1 MSDSFIIFVIKK
13 KGRNLSVETT
23 FLPEGLLLTTAIN
36 REYTSSLEGLERA
49 MANGRILEGVVKLC
63 DKDFNLH
70 VDFPNLPDVKGI
82 MAREDVVMT
91 QNGEHVKDIAILTRV
106 GKAICFKVMGIE
118 ARRNVT
124 VVHLSRRAAQLECFM
139 KYLSG
144 LVPGDVIRARITHL
158 ESFGAFV
165 DIGCGLP
172 SLLSVDSISVSRIS
186 HPKDRLWCGELVW
199 VVVKTVD
206 RTNGR
211 IFVSMKELLGT
222 WEENADEFEPGQ
234 TVTGVIRSIEDYGV
248 FIELAPNLAGLAE
261 IREEERQELEEM
273 IGKCTAVFIKSIIPE
288 RMKIKLVM
296 IDGYRC
302 ENAPVT
308 NLKYYIRGD
317 RTEHISVWTYSPS
330 VAKRKIETVFDA

>member
-1 MSDSFIIFVIKK
+1 MSDLFMIFVIKK

-23 FLPEGLLLTTAIN
+23 FLPEGLLLTTASN

-49 MANGRILEGVVKLC
+49 MASGRILEGVVKLC

-70 VDFPNLPDVKGI
+70 IDFPSLPEVKGI
-82 MAREDVVMT
+82 IPREEAAMT
-91 QNGEHVKDIAILTRV
+91 QNGERVKDIAILTRV

-118 ARRNVT
+118 IKRNVT
-124 VVHLSRRAAQLECFM
+124 VVYLSRRAAQLECFM

-144 LVPGDVIRARITHL
+144 LIPGDVIRARITHL

-199 VVVKTVD
+199 VVVKAVD
-206 RTNGR
+206 RDNGR

-261 IREEERQELEEM
+261 IRENDKDTQLARVGQY
-273 IGKCTAVFIKSIIPE
+273 ITVFIKSIIPE

-296 IDGYRC
+296 IDSYKGELPSRRM
-302 ENAPVT
+302 
-308 NLKYYIRGD
+308 KYFVDTEKIRHI
-317 RTEHISVWTYSPS
+317 EHWRYSPE
-330 VAKRKIETVFDA
+330 KCRKVIESIF